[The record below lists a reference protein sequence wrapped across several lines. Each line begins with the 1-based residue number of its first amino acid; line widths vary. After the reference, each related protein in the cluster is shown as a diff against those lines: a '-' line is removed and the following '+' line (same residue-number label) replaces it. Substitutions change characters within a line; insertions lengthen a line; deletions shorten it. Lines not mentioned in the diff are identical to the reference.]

1 MEETLV
7 HGDPEKQHGKMA
19 QRTKRG
25 PHHAVLSLYIWWKHF
40 FSLIS
45 LYPPSLS
52 PSLSLSLSQIYVRT
66 CTYTLYEDAY
76 RVEVHQNSAIWRN
89 IHGIWRCL
97 RFLQPTM
104 LGTKR
109 INKNMVTILRHSTP
123 GWHVLAVIS
132 TKFCPP
138 SFLFQEFFPFYY

>member
-19 QRTKRG
+19 QGTKRG
-25 PHHAVLSLYIWWKHF
+25 PQLRPFFLSIYDESIFSPSSRYI
-40 FSLIS
+40 L
-45 LYPPSLS
+45 
-52 PSLSLSLSQIYVRT
+52 SLSLSLPQTYART

-109 INKNMVTILRHSTP
+109 INKNMVTILRHSTL

-132 TKFCPP
+132 TKFCLP
-138 SFLFQEFFPFYY
+138 SFLFQKFFPFYY